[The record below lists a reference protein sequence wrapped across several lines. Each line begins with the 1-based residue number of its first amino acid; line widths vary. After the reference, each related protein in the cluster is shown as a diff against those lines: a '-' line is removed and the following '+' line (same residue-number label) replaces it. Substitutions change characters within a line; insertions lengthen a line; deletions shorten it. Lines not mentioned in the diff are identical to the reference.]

1 MYKDLRELINL
12 FENAHMFRQ
21 INIRQGLQ
29 GKGIYD
35 RQFPILNYIAKNE
48 GCTQVDIAKA
58 LYISPASVAISTKRL
73 QKAGLIQKE
82 VDENSLRKNRVTVTE
97 EGREII
103 QQCRQIFAQ
112 LDNMMF
118 RGFAEDDMEA
128 LKGLLARMVYNL
140 AGEEG
145 KNLNPL
151 ARMAFINKLN
161 QEEKNL
167 MEENSK

>member
-1 MYKDLRELINL
+1 M
-12 FENAHMFRQ
+12 
-21 INIRQGLQ
+21 
-29 GKGIYD
+29 
-35 RQFPILNYIAKNE
+35 
-48 GCTQVDIAKA
+48 
-58 LYISPASVAISTKRL
+58 
-73 QKAGLIQKE
+73 
-82 VDENSLRKNRVTVTE
+82 DENSLRKNRVTVTE

-112 LDNMMF
+112 LDGMMF
-118 RGFAEDDMEA
+118 RGFEEDDMEA